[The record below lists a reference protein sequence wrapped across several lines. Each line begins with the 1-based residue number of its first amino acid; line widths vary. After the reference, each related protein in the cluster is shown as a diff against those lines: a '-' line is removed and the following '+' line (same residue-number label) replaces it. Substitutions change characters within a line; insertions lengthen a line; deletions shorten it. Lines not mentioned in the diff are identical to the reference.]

1 MLDALV
7 ESNGSATGSNA
18 SNSTITA
25 AQKDAV
31 NASNIGSQGEKKDS
45 QVEAEAGIKLPT
57 SMEKENGTLD
67 SGSGETSKA
76 ENGTISRRRLLEDDA
91 SKGLE
96 AGGSESK
103 ANSNE
108 DVRAATVENDQGLEA
123 DADSSFELFRNSEEL
138 ADEYNYDYDDY
149 VDESMWGDE
158 EWTEAQHEKPED
170 YVNID
175 SHILCTPVSV
185 IAD

>member
-7 ESNGSATGSNA
+7 ETGSNT

-25 AQKDAV
+25 AQTDVV

-45 QVEAEAGIKLPT
+45 QVEAGIKLPT
-57 SMEKENGTLD
+57 SMEKENSTLD
-67 SGSGETSKA
+67 SGLAETSKA

-123 DADSSFELFRNSEEL
+123 DADSSFELFRDSEEL

-149 VDESMWGDE
+149 VDESMWGGGRSGLKHNMKNQR
-158 EWTEAQHEKPED
+158 TTS
-170 YVNID
+170 I
-175 SHILCTPVSV
+175 
-185 IAD
+185 